1 MTRTPR
7 PRTARRVRRGM
18 TLAELLVAI
27 VVMSVGVLGL
37 AASSAVVTRMIG
49 GGATQTLAATVAQ
62 AHIEQLRSQS
72 CASMAGGV
80 DTVRGIVTTWTTQ
93 AITRGVSVD
102 MTVEYNTVHGTR
114 TRSYR
119 SIFPC

>member
-1 MTRTPR
+1 
-7 PRTARRVRRGM
+7 M